1 MSSGRLST
9 TMNER
14 RVRFS
19 RDFLRDIKQL
29 SKKYRHVVE
38 DFAPLVERLKAG
50 ETPGDQ
56 IRGTGYSVFK
66 VRLRNSD
73 VQRGKSGGYR
83 VVYYLRSQDEVILL
97 TLFSKS
103 EQEDVSVDTIRRFIQ
118 DVLNEQNGEA

>member
-1 MSSGRLST
+1 
-9 TMNER
+9 MNER